1 MTVCSVIQPFSSRSP
16 ALCTLPSPRRA
27 HWSVFCRPSAELFP
41 FLWEMPLHWVRWELV
56 PTSHC
61 RIPQL
66 WTLLPALPG
75 SWGQAHGLNLVKLN
89 APAPASLHTG
99 SKLAKVPLPL
109 DSQTQARGSGS
120 AKRAQAPEFDGGAG
134 GLQPRRQHRILSS
147 QWAPVS
153 GGNVPGESIGQPSTV
168 TSPSPGYSCG
178 EDLVLV

>member
-1 MTVCSVIQPFSSRSP
+1 MMDIILLRFSKLFSNQEHQDKSRGASFEAGVRGLRSP
-16 ALCTLPSPRRA
+16 AG
-27 HWSVFCRPSAELFP
+27 
-41 FLWEMPLHWVRWELV
+41 
-56 PTSHC
+56 
-61 RIPQL
+61 
-66 WTLLPALPG
+66 LPALPG